1 MFIQRAMS
9 IPDSRVWGGGK
20 VQQMR
25 EKKYDKYLEV
35 KQWQHGEG
43 AVKKSGRT
51 GYVIYGWTPQNRR
64 HLWKTPK
71 ILRLWSWRR
80 YLLSSPNPRSIDRI
94 KFNVSIGFVIATP
107 KVLVE
112 IYRSIIF
119 RKSLFFWMEHVFF
132 HKKQAFL
139 LTICGHSRCCPN
151 AELFSLKNNETVW
164 IFFVNFYCL
173 TWKIKKK

>member
-1 MFIQRAMS
+1 MFINFWNFFQGLQSYYGLKGLKFYYISLHILRGYVYSFCQIFQRLCLFKGLRLFRTLEYGVGEMFNE
-9 IPDSRVWGGGK
+9 W
-20 VQQMR
+20 

-35 KQWQHGEG
+35 KQWRHGEG

-80 YLLSSPNPRSIDRI
+80 YLLSSPDPRSIDRI

-112 IYRSIIF
+112 NYRSIIF
-119 RKSLFFWMEHVFF
+119 RKSPFFSNGTRVF
-132 HKKQAFL
+132 
-139 LTICGHSRCCPN
+139 P
-151 AELFSLKNNETVW
+151 
-164 IFFVNFYCL
+164 
-173 TWKIKKK
+173 